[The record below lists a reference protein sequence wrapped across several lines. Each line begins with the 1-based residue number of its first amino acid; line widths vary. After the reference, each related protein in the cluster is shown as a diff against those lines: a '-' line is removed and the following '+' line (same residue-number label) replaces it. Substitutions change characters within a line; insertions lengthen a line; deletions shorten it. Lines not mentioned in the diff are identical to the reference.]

1 MPRKE
6 HMRNSSGPGE
16 STHVA
21 SAASA
26 DIGRDLLA
34 RHERPPPAFKI
45 AVAVC
50 GVLLVLGI
58 IGFILRLTDGVG
70 NKTLWGY
77 HAALFAFILTT
88 CQAAPMA
95 AIAPRL
101 AKAQWRR
108 PISRTAEMFTAVGLV
123 NLVLFIPLLWVLP
136 SLEDGR
142 RSLWF
147 FGAGGPNSEYF
158 NVPTH
163 SPHIWTALAL
173 GSLVLVGLMMLWVS
187 ALPDFA
193 ALRDHSSGWRQRWG
207 RRLARGWYG
216 TSKQWHM
223 QKHRLGILGAFYF
236 MMLVFVHFLVSVDFA
251 MTLIPG
257 WIDALYP
264 ATHAAN
270 ALQAGAATV
279 IVTMYVLHRWCG
291 YKDVITLDHFWGLGK
306 LMFALSLLWFWF
318 WFSSFIILWYGK
330 KPGEQAA
337 IELLMT
343 GPYWPIFLATF
354 LLTFVVPLFVLVWNP
369 VRKSVLGPTLIA
381 SGILI
386 GTFLDRV
393 RLYVGAYSV
402 ADQSHLPELSMD
414 AIPPGHAPG
423 LEDIFLILGVLGGSV
438 LVYLLATRVIPIV
451 NIWEQKEG
459 SMYEWHKRFHRTE
472 VRVLAKPD

>member
-1 MPRKE
+1 M
-6 HMRNSSGPGE
+6 HNGSGPAE
-16 STHVA
+16 PV
-21 SAASA
+21 SATTAG
-26 DIGRDLLA
+26 IGRDLLS
-34 RHERPPPAFKI
+34 RHERPAPAYKA

-58 IGFILRLTDGVG
+58 VGFVLRLTDGVG

-108 PISRTAEMFTAVGLV
+108 PISRTAEMFTAVGLL
-123 NLVLFIPLLWVLP
+123 NMALFIPLLWVLP
-136 SLEDGR
+136 GLDDGR
-142 RSLWF
+142 RTLWF
-147 FGAGGPNSEYF
+147 FDASSVHAD
-158 NVPTH
+158 VPVH
-163 SPHIWTALAL
+163 SPHIWAAMSLA
-173 GSLVLVGLMMLWVS
+173 SLVVVGLMMLWVS

-193 ALRDHSSGWRQRWG
+193 AMRDHSTGWRQRWG
-207 RRLARGWYG
+207 KLLARGWIG

-223 QKHRLGILGAFYF
+223 QKHRLGVLGAFYF
-236 MMLVFVHFLVSVDFA
+236 LTLVFVHFLISVDFA

-343 GPYWPIFLATF
+343 GPYWPIFLTTF
-354 LLTFVVPLFVLVWNP
+354 LLVFVVPLFVLVWNP
-369 VRKSVLGPTLIA
+369 VRRSVLGPTLVA
-381 SGILI
+381 VGILI

-393 RLYVGAYSV
+393 RLYVGAFSV
-402 ADQSHLPELSMD
+402 SDMADEYALTMEAVPAAHMPD
-414 AIPPGHAPG
+414 AADV
-423 LEDIFLILGVLGGSV
+423 LLTLGALGGSV
-438 LVYLLATRVIPIV
+438 LIYLLAARVIPIV
-451 NIWEQKEG
+451 NIWERKEG
-459 SMYEWHKRFHRTE
+459 SMYEWHKPFHRTE
-472 VRVLAKPD
+472 VRVLAKPE